1 MGGTGQYRITY
12 YLDSTGTCA
21 SPGNAAVVLEIGWKD
36 EVAARTMKVPL
47 AGAGIVNSDGMKL
60 GVASNFGSGE
70 ISLWSKGDAAITY
83 STSYTGCSSGSGA
96 YALRIVAERIQ

>member
-1 MGGTGQYRITY
+1 
-12 YLDSTGTCA
+12 
-21 SPGNAAVVLEIGWKD
+21 VVLDIGWKD
-36 EVAARTMKVPL
+36 ETTARTMRVPL
-47 AGAGIVNSDGMKL
+47 AGSGIVNNDSMKL

-83 STSYTGCSSGSGA
+83 STAYTGCSSGSGT